1 MSGPDFDEPVERR
14 GSWST
19 RWEKF
24 PGDVI
29 PLWVADTDF
38 KAPPAVL
45 AAIARRAAHGVFG
58 YSAPPVELR
67 TAVVERMQRLYDWRI
82 EPDWVVFVPAWCPG
96 CTWPRAT

>member
-1 MSGPDFDEPVERR
+1 VSGPDFDEPVERR

-45 AAIARRAAHGVFG
+45 AAI
-58 YSAPPVELR
+58 SASV
-67 TAVVERMQRLYDWRI
+67 
-82 EPDWVVFVPAWCPG
+82 
-96 CTWPRAT
+96 